1 MSQHY
6 VEDSAT
12 AEYLI
17 DYINLVRDI
26 DGVTYEYRNGLHT
39 VDGVVSV
46 TSGASALELIA
57 A

>member
-1 MSQHY
+1 MNHYLNDSSTDEWRLMSA
-6 VEDSAT
+6 D
-12 AEYLI
+12 LR
-17 DYINLVRDI
+17 RD

>member
-6 VEDSAT
+6 VHDLAT
-12 AEYLI
+12 AEFRI
-17 DYINLVRDI
+17 DYINLVRD

-46 TSGASALELIA
+46 TTGASALELIA